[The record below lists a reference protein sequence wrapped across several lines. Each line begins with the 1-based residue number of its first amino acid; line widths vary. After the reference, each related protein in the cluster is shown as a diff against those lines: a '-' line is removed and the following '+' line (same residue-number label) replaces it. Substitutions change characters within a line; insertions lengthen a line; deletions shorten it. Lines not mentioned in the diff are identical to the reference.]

1 MTNSKTRYR
10 ASDGAIVKLL
20 EADADEETGA
30 GKYSICI
37 IKPGPGSSGIYLAEN
52 LAVSAPL
59 FAAGTQMY
67 MDHPAYDDRPERSVK
82 DLAGKFLEDAT
93 IGDDGALYT
102 SIEVYPSYN
111 QVISEK
117 WDDIGVSI
125 NAWSYEP
132 VSPEGIVPPFD
143 GVTSVDFVTKA
154 GAGGALI
161 EVLESQREDPA
172 DNEHKEETRMAE
184 LEESATKIAE
194 SVDRLLA
201 LMTTQ
206 SEEAAK
212 AKKYEEDKAKAYEDE
227 KKKQKE
233 SASIAE
239 SLEAARAIDA
249 AKLPEASI
257 ARVTAAIESGV
268 DYKKAIADEQDY
280 VKQITESIKA
290 GPVDEKHELQEAYR
304 VTGFRTAK
312 GGK

>member
-37 IKPGPGSSGIYLAEN
+37 IQPGPGSSGIYLAEN

-111 QVISEK
+111 QVIREK

-206 SEEAAK
+206 AEEAAK
-212 AKKYEEDKAKAYEDE
+212 AKKDEEDMAKEDE

-239 SLEAARAIDA
+239 SLEAARAIEA
-249 AKLPEASI
+249 AKLPDASV
-257 ARVTAAIESGV
+257 ARVTTMIESGV
-268 DYKKAIADEQDY
+268 DYKQAIADEQDY
-280 VKQITESIKA
+280 VKQITEAVKA
-290 GPVDEKHELQEAYR
+290 GAVDEKNEHQEAYK